1 MYKRTS
7 TSHFESFWS
16 IVDCLDLGHC
26 IAISKAVS
34 KVYDGSIS
42 LSSLMMTND
51 SFAYNLRAT
60 KGFVACNYMRL
71 LPLITILK
79 RTFAYKQVKKY
90 KKEFHRKKG
99 SFVKNLQ
106 RFNSKQFW
114 KLIKLQLQLSLR
126 LLNMSNWNL
135 SLSGDVWIWVTV
147 FPWNYDIRT
156 VEILLLP

>member
-1 MYKRTS
+1 MVKFQQS
-7 TSHFESFWS
+7 LALTSHFESFWS
-16 IVDCLDLGHC
+16 IVDFLDLGHC

-90 KKEFHRKKG
+90 IKEFHRKRL
-99 SFVKNLQ
+99 FVRNFSAFQVHRLQNWYIFKN
-106 RFNSKQFW
+106 QFVSY
-114 KLIKLQLQLSLR
+114 Q
-126 LLNMSNWNL
+126 
-135 SLSGDVWIWVTV
+135 
-147 FPWNYDIRT
+147 
-156 VEILLLP
+156 